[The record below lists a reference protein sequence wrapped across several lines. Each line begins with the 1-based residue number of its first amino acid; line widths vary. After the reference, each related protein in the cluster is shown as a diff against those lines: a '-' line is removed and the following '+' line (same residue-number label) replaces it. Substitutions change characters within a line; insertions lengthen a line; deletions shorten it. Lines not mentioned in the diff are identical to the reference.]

1 LAYVLI
7 NERYPTKILVSD
19 QSPVAPN
26 FPGDG
31 IGGGQDEW
39 SVTGTTAVNLTPAS
53 YRNGGSCTSY
63 TGTSSSLYAAT
74 KVAAGSLTR
83 RNTPIIFR

>member
-1 LAYVLI
+1 VTSTEL
-7 NERYPTKILVSD
+7 YPSKVLVSD
-19 QSPVAPN
+19 QSPTAPN

-39 SVTGTTAVNLTPAS
+39 SVTGITPVNLTPAT

-74 KVAAGSLTR
+74 KVAAGNLGGR
-83 RNTPIIFR
+83 ARPITFR